1 MNTITEMFDYVSNN
15 FKDFVTTC
23 LFLSFLFLLIYLV
36 SCLYAHN
43 VQTAIYSQDIP
54 PNLVCIKDTYPD
66 AYVCI
71 VNDQEIPWY
80 LSTEGVLA
88 HVQ

>member
-1 MNTITEMFDYVSNN
+1 MINFLINARSNILV
-15 FKDFVTTC
+15 F
-23 LFLSFLFLLIYLV
+23 FLFFFV
-36 SCLYAHN
+36 SFAAILAWANHTQ
-43 VQTAIYSQDIP
+43 VAIYSQDIP

-66 AYVCI
+66 AYLCI
-71 VNDQEIPWY
+71 VDDQEVPWY

>member
-1 MNTITEMFDYVSNN
+1 MIDFIKVLIATVFD
-15 FKDFVTTC
+15 FKLLCIF
-23 LFLSFLFLLIYLV
+23 FLGFAAILAWANHTQV
-36 SCLYAHN
+36 
-43 VQTAIYSQDIP
+43 AIYSQDIP

-66 AYVCI
+66 AYLCI
-71 VNDQEIPWY
+71 VDDQEVPWY